1 MHIITRKRLIE
12 FGEAHA
18 DADGE
23 LREWERIVRAKRYTT
38 PASVKADFPSVDFLG
53 KYRAV
58 FNIRRNA
65 YRLVVDMRFDL
76 GRAFV
81 RHVVTHSDYERLIKR
96 GIL

>member
-12 FGEAHA
+12 FGDTHA

-38 PASVKADFPSVDFLG
+38 PASVKVDFPSVDFLR

-65 YRLVVDMRFDL
+65 CRLVVEMRFDL